1 MTGGCD
7 EKTNSFRTTLEVLT
21 LHSLFQS
28 PKEDELGVIS
38 METDEVSVTGTQT
51 TLNDIGL

>member
-1 MTGGCD
+1 MLVPLVGYL
-7 EKTNSFRTTLEVLT
+7 TLEVLT

-38 METDEVSVTGTQT
+38 VETDKVSVTGSQT